1 MSCRCVGRKRKRS
14 RDIAVETSKAM
25 EDRASPVKVGRRG
38 GWDGVS
44 D

>member
-1 MSCRCVGRKRKRS
+1 VSRRRVRRKCKRS
-14 RDIAVETSKAM
+14 RDIAVETSKVM
-25 EDRASPVKVGRRG
+25 EECASAAEVGRRG